1 VSDLLQIV
9 SRLEESGGTLV
20 LDGNR
25 IRYSVPSA
33 DAEAQALLAELRKR
47 RSEIAAFLRD
57 RQAIPEMPPGVR
69 LIQWT
74 LKEPRVAIETCSV
87 VTDPALFARTTLE
100 QLRAALLQPKRWV
113 GWSVTQLIDR
123 LSQAGVSCRG
133 RARKECSR
141 SLAGHGNGTPN
152 RSAYQ

>member
-20 LDGNR
+20 LDRDR
-25 IRYSVPSA
+25 IRYSVPSG
-33 DAEAQALLAELRKR
+33 DAEARALLAELRKH

-57 RQAIPEMPPGVR
+57 RQAIPEMPQGVR

-74 LKEPRVAIETCSV
+74 LKEPPVAIETCSV

-100 QLRAALLQPKRWV
+100 QLRTSLAHPKRWV
-113 GWSVTQLIDR
+113 GWSVPQLIDR
-123 LSQAGVSCRG
+123 LAQVGVSV
-133 RARKECSR
+133 ALECAER
-141 SLAGHGNGTPN
+141 IGEVHL
-152 RSAYQ
+152 